1 MTAITETVRELA
13 FLPLECDVPDGQT
26 LREWRGRRRRAPR
39 ASFPRPWRT
48 PSSSGAARPYLSQR

>member
-26 LREWRGRRRRAPR
+26 LHEWRGRRRRSPR
-39 ASFPRPWRT
+39 ASFLRPWRT
-48 PSSSGAARPYLSQR
+48 PSPSGAARPYHSPR